1 MPERS
6 FGRTVRYRRTKIG
19 LSQAQ
24 LGELVGRSASS
35 IRSWERD
42 VSTPTD
48 PSVITALSAILDIDV
63 RALFDKAGVPQPEE
77 EAHTTVEQE
86 LASLAP
92 LPLEE
97 PIEEVVEADPV
108 VVPSE
113 PEIGADEVEPVPDAD
128 FELEAEV
135 HEHLDERPEPTPEP
149 EPERAREPMPEH
161 ESFSPRPEPVGVA
174 EMKPTSEPAAFVTP
188 PEPYVITAPIPPLVE
203 PSYME
208 DAGQRQMYRVRN
220 LATVVLV
227 VALVIVL
234 LWSLSNTVEAVGD
247 WWDEFFRTLRI

>member
-48 PSVITALSAILDIDV
+48 PSVINALSAILDIDG
-63 RALFDKAGVPQPEE
+63 RALYDKAGVDLPAVET
-77 EAHTTVEQE
+77 HSTVEQA

-92 LPLEE
+92 LPLED
-97 PIEEVVEADPV
+97 PIEETVEPDPV
-108 VVPSE
+108 VAASH
-113 PEIGADEVEPVPDAD
+113 DLDNVEPGLDSD
-128 FELEAEV
+128 SELEAEV
-135 HEHLDERPEPTPEP
+135 HEHDDGVESEP
-149 EPERAREPMPEH
+149 EEAREPKPVF
-161 ESFSPRPEPVGVA
+161 ESFSLEPAPTPR
-174 EMKPTSEPAAFVTP
+174 SEPLVAAQMESNREPSPAFVSP
-188 PEPYVITAPIPPLVE
+188 PEPYVITAPTPPVVE
-203 PSYME
+203 PSYIE
-208 DAGQRQMYRVRN
+208 DTDQRQMYRVRN

-227 VALVIVL
+227 VALVILL
-234 LWSLSNTVEAVGD
+234 LWSLSNTVDAIGT
-247 WWDEFFRTLRI
+247 WWDEFFGTLRL

>member
-1 MPERS
+1 
-6 FGRTVRYRRTKIG
+6 
-19 LSQAQ
+19 
-24 LGELVGRSASS
+24 
-35 IRSWERD
+35 
-42 VSTPTD
+42 
-48 PSVITALSAILDIDV
+48 VITALSAILDIDV
-63 RALFDKAGVPQPEE
+63 RSLFDKAGVPQPEQ

-108 VVPSE
+108 VVPPE
-113 PEIGADEVEPVPDAD
+113 PEVAAEEVEPVPDAD

-135 HEHLDERPEPTPEP
+135 HEHLDEPPEPTPEP
-149 EPERAREPMPEH
+149 EPERAREPIPEL
-161 ESFSPRPEPVGVA
+161 ESFSLRPEPVGVA
-174 EMKPTSEPAAFVTP
+174 EMKPTSEPPAFVTP